1 MGGAPS
7 ARQPH
12 PPTCPCTL
20 YYILNAP
27 TFHVHVVYTDTRIL
41 SIVPPN
47 IPKPSLVAA
56 RRHLRCYATR
66 AWEGRS
72 ASTGGSAATARTAA
86 AAAFASTG
94 GGAAGARTAATAAA
108 PVIFLEATE
117 VEEFDGVGRRSQ
129 MSGSPRCQHSWL
141 VGREAFVS
149 ARVSV
154 ESLTHSRTSTRCRR
168 PTEFLQTKNLSCPP
182 KCQELL

>member
-1 MGGAPS
+1 MVVAQSHNLPRAHAHCTIFLTRLHS
-7 ARQPH
+7 MSMWYTQTHAYCRS
-12 PPTCPCTL
+12 CPQ
-20 YYILNAP
+20 ISRNPAWWRR
-27 TFHVHVVYTDTRIL
+27 VVT
-41 SIVPPN
+41 
-47 IPKPSLVAA
+47 
-56 RRHLRCYATR
+56 CYATR

-141 VGREAFVS
+141 VGREAVVS
-149 ARVSV
+149 ASVSV